1 MEYDF
6 KYLVDRY
13 TLPGAREKFEKICI
27 EIFQEK
33 IGPLAK
39 EAAVSQGDD
48 GIDVLVGD
56 LDDRPSIYQCKFF
69 IDGIGDS
76 QKQQIRESFRTV
88 ITKHPNISS
97 WYLCVPIGLK
107 INELSWWSRWK
118 SKMQAEHKIKI
129 ELCDGAFLLKKF
141 KK

>member
-6 KYLVDRY
+6 KYLVAKY

-27 EIFQEK
+27 EVFQEEF
-33 IGPLAK
+33 GPSTK
-39 EAAVSQGDD
+39 EVMVSQGDD

-76 QKQQIRESFRTV
+76 QKQQIRESFRKV
-88 ITKHPNISS
+88 IIKHPNISS

-107 INELSWWSRWK
+107 INELSWWSSWK
-118 SKMQAEHKIKI
+118 SEMKAKYKIKI
-129 ELCDGAFLLKKF
+129 EL
-141 KK
+141 